1 MNNNNFS
8 NRRKTIPPRPERPL
22 NILKFLKNTLGKELT
37 RLSFPVEFNEP
48 LSMLQ
53 RLLEGL
59 EFSWILDKAAEE
71 NDPELQACLV
81 SLYHFGCFMR
91 ISDRIRKPFNPFLG
105 ETYELDLWDEP
116 EGFRAIVEQV
126 KHHPPTNS

>member
-1 MNNNNFS
+1 MNNNLS
-8 NRRKTIPPRPERPL
+8 NRRKNIPPRPERPL

-59 EFSWILDKAAEE
+59 EFSWILDKASEE

-81 SLYHFGCFMR
+81 ALYHFGCFMR
-91 ISDRIRKPFNPFLG
+91 ISDRIKKPFNPFLG

-116 EGFRAIVEQV
+116 EGLRAIVEQV
-126 KHHPPTNS
+126 KHHPPTKS